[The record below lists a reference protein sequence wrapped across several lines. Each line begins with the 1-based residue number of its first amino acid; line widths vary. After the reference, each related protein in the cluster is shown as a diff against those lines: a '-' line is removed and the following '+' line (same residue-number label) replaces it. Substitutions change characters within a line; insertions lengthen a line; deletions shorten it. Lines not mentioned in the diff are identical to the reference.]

1 MANMPACTTPKVLN
15 LKVLH
20 VIGSV
25 GVGGAEKHVLDLCIQ
40 QKALGLDVHVALPAA
55 GALGIALAKHHIAY
69 TLIRAGGRWH
79 PLALWSLRRAIHN
92 IQPDVIHAHMLK
104 SAVMV
109 GRINRKVPCVVT
121 AHNIVKH
128 LSPFNHCQHVI
139 CVSDMVRDSLC
150 GLGYPA
156 QKTSVIHNAV
166 DTQVFSTA
174 KREAV
179 RSQMGWQDQLVV
191 TCVARLVPAKGQ
203 TFAINALPDLVA
215 AIPNIKLVF
224 IGDGPDYTKCKK
236 LACDLGV
243 ENHLVLM
250 GSRADVA
257 DLLAAT
263 DIYLQPSI
271 KEGFCIAFLEAMA
284 TGLACV
290 GTHTGAIPSMIRNGE
305 NGILIEP
312 ADISAIVDAVLKLAH
327 DYPLRERYAKAAKI
341 TANTQFSP
349 EKQTKDTLKLYQQ
362 MVGL

>member
-1 MANMPACTTPKVLN
+1 
-15 LKVLH
+15 VLH

-40 QKALGLDVHVALPAA
+40 QKALGLDVHVALPAI

-128 LSPFNHCQHVI
+128 LSPFSHCQHVI

-156 QKTSVIHNAV
+156 RKTRVIHNAV
-166 DTQVFSTA
+166 DTQMFSTA

-179 RSQMGWQDQLVV
+179 RSRMGWQDQFVI

-215 AIPNIKLVF
+215 VIPNIKLVF

-236 LACDLGV
+236 MACDLGV
-243 ENHLVLM
+243 ENYLVLM

-271 KEGFCIAFLEAMA
+271 KEGFCISFLEAMA

-290 GTHTGAIPSMIRNGE
+290 GTQTGAMPSMIRDGE
-305 NGILIEP
+305 NGLLIPP
-312 ADISAIVDAVLKLAH
+312 AQVPAIVDAVLQLAH
-327 DYPLRERYAKAAKI
+327 DEILRARCAQAAKH

-349 EKQTKDTLKLYQQ
+349 VKQARDTISVYQQ
-362 MVGL
+362 MVKV